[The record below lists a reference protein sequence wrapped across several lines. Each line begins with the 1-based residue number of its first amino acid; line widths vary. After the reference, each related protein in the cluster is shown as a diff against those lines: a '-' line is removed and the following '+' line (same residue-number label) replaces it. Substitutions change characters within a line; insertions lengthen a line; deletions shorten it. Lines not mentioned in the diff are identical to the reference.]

1 MKRPEGYRVAGAT
14 LLAVAAAEGARRLLS
29 PRDPPIEPTPVDL
42 LDYFSPAEIERG
54 SRYAR
59 PQRALGLA
67 RSAID
72 LAAISLLVA
81 R

>member
-1 MKRPEGYRVAGAT
+1 M

-29 PRDPPIEPTPVDL
+29 PREPPIEPAPVDL

-67 RSAID
+67 RSG
-72 LAAISLLVA
+72 
-81 R
+81 